1 MQEKTNDQ
9 SGLES
14 GGWKQRNIPGFIGL
28 AGPLWMRRDDQ
39 GRRCGILIEEK
50 HLNPVGVTH
59 GGVLTTLIDHAVS
72 IEAWEANER
81 RACVTVDLST
91 HFTGAAQLGE
101 FVQASVEL
109 THVTGSLLFLRAR
122 LDVAD
127 RPIAQAQAIMKRL
140 RAGQ

>member
-1 MQEKTNDQ
+1 MPETTNDQ
-9 SGLES
+9 NGLES
-14 GGWKQRNIPGFIGL
+14 LGWKQRDTPGFIGL
-28 AGPLWMRRDDQ
+28 AGPLWTRRDDQ
-39 GRRCGILIEEK
+39 GRRYGILIEEK

-72 IEAWEANER
+72 IEAWEVNER

-91 HFTGAAQLGE
+91 HFTGSAQLGE

-122 LDVAD
+122 LDVAG

-140 RAGQ
+140 RTGQ